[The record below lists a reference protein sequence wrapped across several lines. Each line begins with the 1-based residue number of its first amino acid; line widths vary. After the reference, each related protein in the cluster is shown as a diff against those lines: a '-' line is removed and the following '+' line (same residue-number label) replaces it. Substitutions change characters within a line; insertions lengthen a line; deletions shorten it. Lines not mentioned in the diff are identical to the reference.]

1 MYLVRKT
8 IKKSAKGGFGN
19 KIFYLNNMKVEQWIA
34 IGGFVTICA
43 SALALVIKQ
52 LEASRCSKIKM
63 CGCID
68 CDRVPPETE
77 NNNVNNEENNP

>member
-1 MYLVRKT
+1 
-8 IKKSAKGGFGN
+8 
-19 KIFYLNNMKVEQWIA
+19 MKVEEWVA
-34 IGGFVTICA
+34 IGGFITICA

-68 CDRVPPETE
+68 CDRVPPVDKNENE
-77 NNNVNNEENNP
+77 EDNNNNP

>member
-1 MYLVRKT
+1 MEVD
-8 IKKSAKGGFGN
+8 
-19 KIFYLNNMKVEQWIA
+19 QWIA

-52 LEASRCSKIKM
+52 IESSRCIKIKM

-68 CDRVPPETE
+68 CDRVVIDDD
-77 NNNVNNEENNP
+77 NNVNNP

>member
-1 MYLVRKT
+1 MEVK
-8 IKKSAKGGFGN
+8 
-19 KIFYLNNMKVEQWIA
+19 EWIA
-34 IGGFVTICA
+34 IGGFITICA

-68 CDRVPPETE
+68 CDRVPPDEPR
-77 NNNVNNEENNP
+77 NNPDADAQNNP

>member
-1 MYLVRKT
+1 
-8 IKKSAKGGFGN
+8 
-19 KIFYLNNMKVEQWIA
+19 MKVEEWVA
-34 IGGFVTICA
+34 IGGFITICA

-68 CDRVPPETE
+68 CDRVPPVD
-77 NNNVNNEENNP
+77 NVEEENNDNNQNNNNP

>member
-1 MYLVRKT
+1 ME
-8 IKKSAKGGFGN
+8 
-19 KIFYLNNMKVEQWIA
+19 VEQWIA

-68 CDRVPPETE
+68 CDRKVPEE
-77 NNNVNNEENNP
+77 EDNNNNNNNNP

>member
-1 MYLVRKT
+1 
-8 IKKSAKGGFGN
+8 
-19 KIFYLNNMKVEQWIA
+19 MKVEEWVA
-34 IGGFVTICA
+34 IGGFITICA

-68 CDRVPPETE
+68 CVRVPPPDDVNNNEDE
-77 NNNVNNEENNP
+77 NNDRP

>member
-1 MYLVRKT
+1 
-8 IKKSAKGGFGN
+8 
-19 KIFYLNNMKVEQWIA
+19 MKVEEWVA
-34 IGGFVTICA
+34 IGGFITICA

-68 CDRVPPETE
+68 CDRVPPPDNE

>member
-1 MYLVRKT
+1 ME
-8 IKKSAKGGFGN
+8 
-19 KIFYLNNMKVEQWIA
+19 VEQWIA

-68 CDRVPPETE
+68 CDRVPPVDNDE
-77 NNNVNNEENNP
+77 NNDNNNNINNP